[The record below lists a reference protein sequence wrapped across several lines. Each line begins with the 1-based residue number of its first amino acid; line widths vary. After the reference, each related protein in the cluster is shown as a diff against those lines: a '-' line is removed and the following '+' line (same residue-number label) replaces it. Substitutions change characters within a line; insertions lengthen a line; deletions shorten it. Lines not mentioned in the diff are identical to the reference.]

1 MRAMERVILHQMKK
15 DNSNAPKS
23 PKRDIY
29 NDNVNV
35 SDVASNITSEKSNR
49 TFNLSAEDLAERR
62 RQAQLRVLLKE
73 KADEEHI
80 NRQLEIE
87 EAEKA
92 KAKAILSKKAE
103 ELKELTAQ
111 RVLEYK
117 VCICVYLF

>member
-15 DNSNAPKS
+15 DNSSALKS

-29 NDNVNV
+29 NDNVSV

-111 RVLEYK
+111 RVMEYK

>member
-1 MRAMERVILHQMKK
+1 MERVILHQMKK
-15 DNSNAPKS
+15 DNSSALKS

-29 NDNVNV
+29 NDNVSV

-111 RVLEYK
+111 RVMEYK